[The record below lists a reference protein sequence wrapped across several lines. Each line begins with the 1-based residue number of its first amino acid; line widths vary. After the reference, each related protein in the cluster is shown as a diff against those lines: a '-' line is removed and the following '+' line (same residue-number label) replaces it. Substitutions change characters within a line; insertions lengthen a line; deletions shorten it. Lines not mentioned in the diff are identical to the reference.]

1 MPVDKFGGSTAGER
15 APRSTVVRYLDG
27 AVSGN
32 INMGGHRVTGL
43 PTDLPT
49 SDSEATSWSQVVHLI
64 AEATTNNGT
73 VPDGPLYLTNKRYVD
88 ERDALCVHKWR
99 YNDW

>member
-1 MPVDKFGGSTAGER
+1 MPVEKFGGSTGER
-15 APRSTVVRYLDG
+15 APCSTVFRYLEG

-49 SDSEATSWSQVVHLI
+49 SDSEATSWNEVVHLI
-64 AEATTNNGT
+64 AEATINNGV
-73 VPDGPLYLTNKRYVD
+73 VPKGRLYLTNKRYVD
-88 ERDALCVHKWR
+88 EKDALCVLNKKASIR
-99 YNDW
+99 

>member
-1 MPVDKFGGSTAGER
+1 VPVEKFGGSTGER
-15 APRSTVVRYLDG
+15 APRSTVVRYLEG

-49 SDSEATSWSQVVHLI
+49 SNSEATSWSEVVHLI
-64 AEATTNNGT
+64 AEATINNGV
-73 VPDGPLYLTNKRYVD
+73 VPKGPLYLTNKRYVD
-88 ERDALCVHKWR
+88 EKDALCVLNKKASIR
-99 YNDW
+99 